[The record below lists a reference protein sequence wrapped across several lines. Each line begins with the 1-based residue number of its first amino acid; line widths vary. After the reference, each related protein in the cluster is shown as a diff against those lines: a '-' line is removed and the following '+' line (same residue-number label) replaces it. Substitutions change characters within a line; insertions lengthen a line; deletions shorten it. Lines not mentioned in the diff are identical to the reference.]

1 MSNFPQNV
9 PNHGF
14 WNFNFLI
21 FISKKKGNW
30 ELLFIWMPALK
41 FTEWSK
47 KINGHMFNT
56 KLEQSH
62 IKSASKLYRL
72 KYSGQKT
79 DWGHIVSSTPGADED
94 KVEKLRIT
102 LSQFWRSYID
112 CKERSTVKVIKRKS
126 RWKCQKAKDEHIDNL
141 TL

>member
-1 MSNFPQNV
+1 MSNFSQNV

-30 ELLFIWMPALK
+30 KLLFIWMPALK

-72 KYSGQKT
+72 KYSGQKPT
-79 DWGHIVSSTPGADED
+79 GGILSPPPRGQMKIRWRNYGLRCLSSGEAILTAKNGVPWKLLNE
-94 KVEKLRIT
+94 KVDGSVKKLRTSI
-102 LSQFWRSYID
+102 SI
-112 CKERSTVKVIKRKS
+112 I
-126 RWKCQKAKDEHIDNL
+126 
-141 TL
+141 